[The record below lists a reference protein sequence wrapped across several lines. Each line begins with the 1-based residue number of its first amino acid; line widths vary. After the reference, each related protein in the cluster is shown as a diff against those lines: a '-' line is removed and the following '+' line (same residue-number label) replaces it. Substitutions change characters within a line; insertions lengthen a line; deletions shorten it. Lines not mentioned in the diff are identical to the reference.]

1 MQLKVWEFWHIYN
14 VNLFKIKSKTICNS
28 HQKLWLTDLG
38 NPPKTLN
45 HSLFPSTFRHT
56 IAKQKSLLLKSFP
69 MALKRAPMT
78 IETNT
83 NKGKRLR
90 VEENV
95 KVHKRVTF
103 DRCLFTT
110 LELASRFNIHF
121 ANKTVNSGRN
131 IDFSKLCYFQFDSLF
146 LIIGWLPIISVKEL
160 VYPRGYKILL
170 LQYEVKKWGIHY
182 YKH

>member
-14 VNLFKIKSKTICNS
+14 VNLFKIKSETICNS
-28 HQKLWLTDLG
+28 HQKLWLIGLG
-38 NPPKTLN
+38 NPSKTLN
-45 HSLFPSTFRHT
+45 HSLFPSTFRHL

-69 MALKRAPMT
+69 MASKQAPMT

-83 NKGKRLR
+83 NKGKRLK

-103 DRCLFTT
+103 DRGMFTT

-121 ANKTVNSGRN
+121 ANRTVNLGRN

-146 LIIGWLPIISVKEL
+146 LIMGWLLIISMKEL
-160 VYPRGYKILL
+160 VYPRGYQILL
-170 LQYEVKKWGIHY
+170 LQYEVQKWGIHY